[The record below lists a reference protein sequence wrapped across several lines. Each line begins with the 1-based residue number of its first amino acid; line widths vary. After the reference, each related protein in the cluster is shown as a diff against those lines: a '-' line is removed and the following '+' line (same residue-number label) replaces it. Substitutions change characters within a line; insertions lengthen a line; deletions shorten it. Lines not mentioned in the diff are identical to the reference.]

1 MQNSTDSDQELISV
15 VIPVWNEKERVA
27 RAIQSM
33 QNQTWKNLEIIVVDD
48 GSTDGTQDIVK
59 EIAKQDSRVQFYD
72 NPKKTA
78 RTNWRGYDINAGF
91 AARNY
96 GFSIAKGEWIT
107 TQDAD
112 DVSLLNRIEAQHML
126 AKKYGATVVFIQWQ
140 HLRPELLS
148 KKLDVEKI
156 FQEKG
161 EANVVM
167 RPEELNKLPGARR
180 GMLMLEPIHQFIPFP
195 IKWFPYTRKLF
206 YRDTTPFPGAD
217 NCMFFNREVIEKGI
231 YFRPRNKRTWGIPS
245 GRGSGRDF
253 AYNVTAK
260 LKNTW
265 SFKLP
270 LYLWNA
276 NIENPEYAGYEK
288 YLI

>member
-1 MQNSTDSDQELISV
+1 MEQERISV
-15 VIPVWNEKERVA
+15 VIPVWNEKDRIT
-27 RAIQSM
+27 RALISM

-59 EIAKQDSRVQFYD
+59 EIAKEDSRISFYD
-72 NPKKTA
+72 NPHKVR
-78 RTNWRGYDINAGF
+78 RTNWRGYDINAGY

-96 GFSIAKGEWIT
+96 GFSIAKGNWIT

-112 DVSLLNRIEAQHML
+112 DASLSNRIEVQYNL
-126 AKKYGATVVFIQWQ
+126 AKKYNATAVFIQWQ
-140 HLRPELLS
+140 HLRPELLG
-148 KKLDVEKI
+148 KKLDVERI
-156 FQEKG
+156 FHEKG
-161 EANVVM
+161 EDAVVM
-167 RPEELNKLPGARR
+167 RPEELNKLPHARR
-180 GMLMLEPIHQFIPFP
+180 GILMLEPIHRFIPFP
-195 IKWFPYTRKLF
+195 IKWFPHTRKLF

-217 NCMFFNREVIEKGI
+217 NCMFFNRSVVEAGI
-231 YFRPRNKRTWGIPS
+231 LMRTRNARTWGVPS

-253 AYNVTAK
+253 AYNITAK

-276 NIENPEYAGYEK
+276 NTENPEFTGYEK